1 MSAWKRR
8 RGADAS
14 GFGPSEL
21 GRALGRRVR
30 SYRRGMRASAA
41 PPPGAHEALSNAEKY
56 AKEMALAYEA
66 APLDAPDFWERRELA
81 VDAEEK
87 RVVFRLGV
95 LGHP

>member
-1 MSAWKRR
+1 MSAWKRW

-21 GRALGRRVR
+21 GRVIGRRVR
-30 SYRRGMRASAA
+30 SYRRGMRASDTT
-41 PPPGAHEALSNAEKY
+41 PPGALEALSNAEKY
-56 AKEMALAYEA
+56 AKEMALAYES

-81 VDAEEK
+81 IDAEDK
-87 RVVFRLGV
+87 RVAFRLGV